1 MAGVNASSANEPHRG
16 PQDGQSSP
24 GGMIATKGGFR
35 WVVIFLL
42 FYITVANYIDRSAIA
57 YAIGGIKSE
66 LGLGS
71 TEIGLILGAFGLG
84 YAVTTFLGGIA
95 VDRWGARTVL
105 LVAAV
110 LWTASIGVTG
120 FAAGFLTLY
129 IARTV
134 LGVAEGPNFPALTGA
149 VGHWLAPHERA
160 IALGNTLAA
169 VPLALAI
176 GAPVSTQLIHIFG
189 WRGMF
194 FALTVLS
201 GVWVPL
207 WLIFFRDH
215 PAQSTFVG
223 DAELKHIRGGV
234 EAHRDRTPGHVRHG
248 FTDWRLLLTN
258 RTLLAN
264 YWAFFVFGY
273 FLFFFMTWLPNY
285 LTQTYHLNVREVG
298 LFAILP
304 WACAAVL
311 LVVLGYL
318 SDYLLVRTGKLRLS
332 RSTLIGVTQLLAALA
347 VIPIAYTHSLPVAI
361 GCITVAVAF
370 SMGANASYYAVNV
383 DIVPNRA
390 ATALG
395 IMDTGFAISGFLAPA
410 ITGWVVGAFGSFE
423 YAFLLMAALSLS
435 SVLVVLIFHRP
446 DEDRADQPQGDHPAL
461 TAAAD

>member
-1 MAGVNASSANEPHRG
+1 MAGASATSAKEPHTG
-16 PQDGQSSP
+16 PREGHSRDGGST
-24 GGMIATKGGFR
+24 AAKGGFR
-35 WVVIFLL
+35 WIVIFLL
-42 FYITVANYIDRSAIA
+42 FYIIVANYIDRSAIA

-66 LGLGS
+66 LGLGP

-95 VDRWGARTVL
+95 VSVGRSLGASRRGRLMDRIDRRHRICRRFPHALHR
-105 LVAAV
+105 AHR
-110 LWTASIGVTG
+110 
-120 FAAGFLTLY
+120 AG
-129 IARTV
+129 R
-134 LGVAEGPNFPALTGA
+134 GGGPNFPALTGA
-149 VGHWLAPHERA
+149 VRHWLAPHERA

-176 GAPVSTQLIHIFG
+176 GAPVSTQLIHMFG

-194 FALTVLS
+194 FALTALS
-201 GVWVPL
+201 GIWVPL
-207 WLIFFRDH
+207 WLIFFRND

-234 EAHRDRTPGHVRHG
+234 EAHRDRTLGHVRHG
-248 FTDWRLLLTN
+248 LTDWRLLLTN

-311 LVVLGYL
+311 LVALGYL
-318 SDYLLVRTGKLRLS
+318 SDYLLARTGSLRIS
-332 RSTLIGVTQLLAALA
+332 RSMLIGVTQLLAALA
-347 VIPIAYTHSLPVAI
+347 VVPIAYTHSLPVAI
-361 GCITVAVAF
+361 ACITVAVAF

-383 DIVPNRA
+383 DIVPSRA

-410 ITGWVVGAFGSFE
+410 ITGWVVGAFGSLE
-423 YAFLLMAALSLS
+423 SAFLLMAALSLS
-435 SVLVVLIFHRP
+435 SVLVVFIFHRP

-461 TAAAD
+461 PAAG